1 MDYIYNKKN
10 SKIYTHSNTLQSF
23 IPSLVQEEMVN
34 VGDKAPLFTLPNQD
48 LEKVSLED
56 LLSNGKPVVLVFF
69 PAAFSPVC
77 TRELCSFRDKMAK
90 LGKANAV
97 VVGISIDNPWCL
109 KEFKQVNRLPFDL
122 LSDFNREVIELYD
135 VVLEDLIGFKRV
147 AKRAVFIVSP
157 DGDVAWKWVS
167 DDPGVEPD
175 YDEVIRVT
183 NSIAS

>member
-1 MDYIYNKKN
+1 
-10 SKIYTHSNTLQSF
+10 
-23 IPSLVQEEMVN
+23 MVDIG
-34 VGDKAPLFTLPNQD
+34 VKAPSFTLPNQD
-48 LEKVSLED
+48 LEKVSLEE
-56 LLSNGKPVVLVFF
+56 LLAEGKPVVLVFF

-77 TRELCSFRDKMAK
+77 TRELCSFRDKMAN

-97 VVGISIDNPWCL
+97 VVGISVDNPWCL

-122 LSDFNREVIELYD
+122 LSDFNREVVELYD

-157 DGDVAWKWVS
+157 DGVIAWKWVS

-175 YDEVIRVT
+175 YDEIIRVA
-183 NSIAS
+183 NSITS